1 MVQRVA
7 TVAFE
12 GIEARAVD
20 VQVQLAPGLPAFNI
34 VGLPDKAVSEAK
46 ERVRAALIAS
56 GLALPARRITI
67 NLAPADLPKE
77 GSHYD
82 LPIALGL
89 MAAIGALPHDAI
101 AGFTV
106 LGELGLDGDQ
116 AQPGAEW
123 ILIRV
128 LDYYPRSHDFGV
140 EQDDPSRV
148 SSVCPAG
155 QGHLQAPPSRGD
167 RLAGLADV
175 RRQHRITGKDGVERH
190 LPQVD
195 RRERPEWHLPD
206 LGVGLVHDHP
216 CRHVLGGKR
225 VWCRGFRA
233 ELDPQSHRGDEK
245 GDSPTRPRGRLQ
257 PDHLSESTERRPA
270 WEVGWPW

>member
-1 MVQRVA
+1 MA
-7 TVAFE
+7 TNVT
-12 GIEARAVD
+12 GPITGGARGW
-20 VQVQLAPGLPAFNI
+20 PFSLP
-34 VGLPDKAVSEAK
+34 L
-46 ERVRAALIAS
+46 
-56 GLALPARRITI
+56 
-67 NLAPADLPKE
+67 ADL
-77 GSHYD
+77 
-82 LPIALGL
+82 
-89 MAAIGALPHDAI
+89 DAVRYV
-101 AGFTV
+101 AEEFF
-106 LGELGLDGDQ
+106 LDGT
-116 AQPGAEW
+116 ATGYEAEPGAEW